1 MNRADRCLFVALAV
15 HQCGGSRT
23 TWGLR
28 LPLKKE
34 ILANLGTVDL
44 VSTDGHQVN
53 VHLVH
58 VQRNFTHCLGSV
70 SVKKYLH
77 RSSLNNLYGLQYLW
91 KYSSGAA
98 GMTSYYFKLAAVS
111 LKKIIYKWLLSFW
124 AVLWSRSNLDRLRL
138 RFRLRITKFCFSKV

>member
-1 MNRADRCLFVALAV
+1 MPV
-15 HQCGGSRT
+15 CGASSAPVWRIQNDLGAQA
-23 TWGLR
+23 
-28 LPLKKE
+28 PLKKE

-77 RSSLNNLYGLQYLW
+77 RSSLNNLYGLQYL
-91 KYSSGAA
+91 
-98 GMTSYYFKLAAVS
+98 
-111 LKKIIYKWLLSFW
+111 
-124 AVLWSRSNLDRLRL
+124 
-138 RFRLRITKFCFSKV
+138 